1 MKINKVVILV
11 TLAMTNVSIMQ
22 CMKKD
27 VLVGNVFPNAQYM
40 NQDVLVDKV
49 FPKTFIAFSG
59 WTGLSAAM
67 FAGKKV
73 YNNWSNNCPEN
84 KDHYAKIARR
94 FKITSRFAAIP
105 FMSFGLSY
113 VSMIAGDALFG
124 KQHPESFSTVET
136 ALTVPGF
143 AMTLAPAV
151 LTTPDLFYEESA
163 GVKK

>member
-1 MKINKVVILV
+1 MKMNKMIVLVV
-11 TLAMTNVSIMQ
+11 LASMTNASIVQ

-27 VLVGNVFPNAQYM
+27 VLLGNVFPNAQHM
-40 NQDVLVDKV
+40 NQDVLVGKV

-73 YNNWSNNCPEN
+73 YNNWASVYPEN

-94 FKITSRFAAIP
+94 FKITSRIAAIP
-105 FMSFGLSY
+105 LMSFGLSY
-113 VSMIAGDALFG
+113 VSMIVGDALFG
-124 KQHPESFSTVET
+124 KQHPESFSTVER

-151 LTTPDLFYEESA
+151 LTTPDLFYED
-163 GVKK
+163 